1 MPLKGIDDTIRVAM
15 YGGSAV
21 PSTATYSAHVRE
33 TVTSAAILLDLNT
46 AAGTIEWISSVA
58 NPAPIVP
65 VGQEF
70 ITTLVLKFNG
80 NITETLTDNNNDVP
94 GRTDTILDIVRTDL
108 TPDQYQ
114 GFKLYVAFDT
124 IVTRLP

>member
-1 MPLKGIDDTIRVAM
+1 M
-15 YGGSAV
+15 